1 MSAASCP
8 GMWNWSSSTSH
19 LPRAAML
26 DDDETDEVEELDGVL
41 DDVLEELADL
51 LELDEL
57 LDQGITVE
65 DDDSL
70 WLEDELLDEDH
81 GMTVEDDDSLLL
93 ELEDELLDQGMTVD
107 EDDSLLLLDELDDD
121 DHWTT

>member
-1 MSAASCP
+1 
-8 GMWNWSSSTSH
+8 
-19 LPRAAML
+19 ML